1 MTRSVLLN
9 NVTHRDLRVNTARG
23 AAWGDDVMS
32 AVVVPAEFRNL
43 QAHYPVVFQKTGD
56 ATGFQP
62 VAMLGFEPGQNLFL
76 GPDGWDA
83 PCVPMA
89 VERQPFLIGRDGDEL
104 LVHVDMDSPR
114 IGHGA
119 GSEGE
124 PVFLPMGGTTEYLE
138 RVNSLLLALHEGLQ
152 ATPAFVR
159 ALLDHDLLES
169 FVLDAVGPDGTPHR
183 LAGMYTI
190 NEERLAR
197 LPGAAVQAL
206 HAAGHL
212 LPVYMAVA
220 SIGRFRDLIDRY
232 ARRQAQ
238 G

>member
-9 NVTHRDLRVNTARG
+9 NVTHRDLRVVTAHG

-43 QAHYPVVFQKTGD
+43 QAHYPVVFRKTAD

-62 VAMLGFEPGQNLFL
+62 VAVLGFEPGQNLFL

-83 PCVPMA
+83 SYVPMA
-89 VERQPFLIGRDGDEL
+89 IERQPFLIGRDGDEL

-114 IGHGA
+114 IG
-119 GSEGE
+119 SGE
-124 PVFLPMGGTTEYLE
+124 PVFLPMGGTSEFLE

-169 FVLDAVGPDGTPHR
+169 FVLDAVGPDGAPNR
-183 LAGMYTI
+183 LTGMYTI

-197 LPGAAVQAL
+197 LPGDAVQAL

-212 LPVYMAVA
+212 LPIYMAVA
-220 SIGRFRDLIDRY
+220 SIGRFRDLIERH